1 MAVHL
6 RNRKGLFFVLAGL
19 MVASLSS
26 VAQKGNQPFRAD
38 QLSEL
43 TRIGI
48 MIGKGIPLSEVQN
61 SWKKLVG
68 NDKNLNIEIAIKKV
82 IAASKQESQRNIAVL
97 KEKVQFHSML
107 RKNIS
112 TEMSKV
118 RSLLREIN
126 QTKDRYI
133 NLQRKMYILT
143 PDTRGQVMVIQ
154 TGTIT
159 TKKEMTQYIDELE
172 SQWRLVGT
180 DTQLANIELQNAMQQ
195 QQQML
200 SILPNVTKQLNDSAM
215 SVIRKI
221 GG

>member
-1 MAVHL
+1 MVVHL
-6 RNRKGLFFVLAGL
+6 RNRKRLFFVLAGL

-26 VAQKGNQPFRAD
+26 IAQKGNQPFRAD

-48 MIGKGIPLSEVQN
+48 MIGQGIPLSEVQN

-68 NDKNLNIEIAIKKV
+68 NDKNLNIEMSIKKV
-82 IAASKQESQRNIAVL
+82 VAASKQESQRNIAVL

-112 TEMSKV
+112 NEMSKV

-133 NLQRKMYILT
+133 NLQRKMYLRT
-143 PDTRGQVMVIQ
+143 PDTRGQAIVIQ

-159 TKKEMTQYIDELE
+159 TKKEMAQYIDELE

-180 DTQLANIELQNAMQQ
+180 DAQLANIELQNAMQQ

-200 SILPNVTKQLNDSAM
+200 SMLSNVSKQLSDSAM
-215 SVIRKI
+215 SVIRKM